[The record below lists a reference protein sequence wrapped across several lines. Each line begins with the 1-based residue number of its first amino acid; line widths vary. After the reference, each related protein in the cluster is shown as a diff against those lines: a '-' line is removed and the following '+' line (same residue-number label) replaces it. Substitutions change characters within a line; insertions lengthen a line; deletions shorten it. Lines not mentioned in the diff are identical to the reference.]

1 MSKVVLLL
9 TGTVNPNNMAFTKL
23 SDARARAVQYIES
36 IKFWLQTAR
45 IPVVFVENSNADF
58 SGWFEKE
65 VQENRLEM
73 LHFDGNNFDR
83 SLGKGY
89 GELLCL
95 KHAQQHSVH
104 IPDADFV
111 FKVTGRHK
119 LLNFPV
125 FLKMVQQEPELGLV
139 VDFQKYMTFC
149 DSRFFGYAPSFIP
162 DYLSGFGDMLNDS
175 RQVYFEHILCMAALR
190 AISDGY
196 VFRPLVDFPRING
209 VSGTSNAKYN
219 SSYLYW
225 CRMKPRYRLKSNL
238 MR

>member
-1 MSKVVLLL
+1 MSKVILLL
-9 TGTVNPNNMAFTKL
+9 TGAVNPNNMTFTKL
-23 SDARARAVQYIES
+23 SDARSRAVQYIES
-36 IKFWLQTAR
+36 IRFWLRTAN
-45 IPVVFVENSNADF
+45 IPVVFVENSNVDF

-65 VQENRLEM
+65 IQENRLEM

-95 KHAQQHSVH
+95 EYAQQHS
-104 IPDADFV
+104 IYMRDADFV

-119 LLNFPV
+119 ILNFPV
-125 FLKMVQQEPELGLV
+125 FLKMAQQLPDIGLM

-149 DSRFFGYAPSFIP
+149 DSRFFGYVPSFVP
-162 DYLSGFGDMLNDS
+162 AYLSCFRNVLDDS
-175 RQVYFEHILCMAALR
+175 RQVYFEHVFCMAALR

-196 VFRPLVDFPRING
+196 IFRPFVDFPRVDG
-209 VSGTSNAKYN
+209 VSGTSNTKYN

-225 CRMKPRYRLKSNL
+225 CRMKPRYLLKSNF